1 MDRNTAI
8 NKLADLIE
16 TNPECTFEIDNDAW
30 YMIGKDG
37 EEITNS
43 EHWEYKTQWY
53 GHSSNYGFAIS
64 EAFLTILNR
73 QHFNIEA
80 RAV

>member
-16 TNPECTFEIDNDAW
+16 ANPDCTFEIDNDAW
-30 YMIGKDG
+30 YMSAKG

-43 EHWEYKTQWY
+43 EHWEYVSKWY
-53 GHSSNYGFAIS
+53 GHSTSYGTAIS
-64 EAFLTILNR
+64 EALIELLNR
-73 QHFNIEA
+73 KGFGIEA